1 MDFKGKKAVFLGDS
15 ITEGHGTSGAE
26 HIYVSLMKQRLGL
39 SDVVNYGIGGTR
51 IAKQQ
56 IPSAVARHDLDFVS
70 RADEMDEDADLVVVF
85 GGTNDFGHGDAP
97 FGKLSDRT
105 ADTFCGAC
113 HVLFEKLM
121 NKYPQAQIVVM
132 TPLHRSNEDNPRGD
146 GNKPEDVA
154 TLSEYVDCIKVIA
167 RGFSIPVLDLF
178 AVSGIQPKLEIMRE
192 HFCPDG
198 LHPND
203 AGHIRIADRL
213 EGFLKTL

>member
-15 ITEGHGTSGAE
+15 ITEGVGTSGQDK
-26 HIYVSLMKQRLGL
+26 IYVSLMKARLGL
-39 SDVVNYGIGGTR
+39 SEAKNYGIGGTR

-56 IPSAVARHDLDFVS
+56 TPSAEAQWDLDFVS
-70 RADEMDEDADLVVVF
+70 RVDEMDSNADLVVVF

-97 FGKLSDRT
+97 VGELSDRT

-113 HVLFEKLM
+113 HVLFEKLI

-132 TPLHRSNEDNPRGD
+132 TPLHRQNETNPRGD
-146 GNKPEDVA
+146 GSKPVDTAILSDYVEIIKTVA
-154 TLSEYVDCIKVIA
+154 
-167 RGFSIPVLDLF
+167 RRFSFPVLDLF
-178 AVSGIQPKLEIMRE
+178 AVSGIQPELEIVRKTY
-192 HFCPDG
+192 CPDG

-203 AGHIRIADRL
+203 AGHVRIADRL